1 MLIEFEILLDNSFS
15 NFILYYRAL
24 RVFRKITNGDH
35 QRFENPLES
44 KIDPYNQTTRDEFS
58 NSKTENYVMRDHELY
73 GKCENKNINKLNDN
87 RSRHPVSFN
96 PLHAQVCVSK
106 QNIP

>member
-15 NFILYYRAL
+15 NFILYYRL
-24 RVFRKITNGDH
+24 LQVFRKISNGDH
-35 QRFENPLES
+35 QRFENPSES

-73 GKCENKNINKLNDN
+73 GRCENKNINKFNDN

-96 PLHAQVCVSK
+96 PLHAQVHVSK